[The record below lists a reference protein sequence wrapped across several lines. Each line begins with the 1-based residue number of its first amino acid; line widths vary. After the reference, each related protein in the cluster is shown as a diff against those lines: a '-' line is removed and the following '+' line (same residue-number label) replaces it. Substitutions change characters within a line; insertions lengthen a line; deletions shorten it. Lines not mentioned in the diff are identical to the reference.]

1 MGIYIC
7 TIMRKDINCPE
18 MIYCGL
24 AKNRSSTEPG
34 PASDCRLIDGFD
46 SLLYYLL
53 GESVQV
59 LAIAVLNTR
68 VKPIYVISV

>member
-1 MGIYIC
+1 
-7 TIMRKDINCPE
+7 MRKDINCPE

-53 GESVQV
+53 GESVHV

>member
-1 MGIYIC
+1 
-7 TIMRKDINCPE
+7 MRKDMNCPE
-18 MIYCGL
+18 TIYCCL
-24 AKNRSSTEPG
+24 AHYRSSAEPR